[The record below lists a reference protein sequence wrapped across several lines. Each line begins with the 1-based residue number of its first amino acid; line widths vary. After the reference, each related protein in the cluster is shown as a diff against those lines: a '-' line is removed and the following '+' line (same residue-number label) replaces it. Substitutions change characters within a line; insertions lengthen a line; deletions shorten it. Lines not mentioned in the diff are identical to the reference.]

1 MLPLGNALL
10 VVASLVPDPDPGH
23 STGRSH
29 DVENVLLTRLEKQI
43 ADKAAGIP
51 PVRTA
56 DDQAFGGLR
65 FRYSMRMRRISSM
78 PSSVKASTPSSSMP

>member
-43 ADKAAGIP
+43 ADKAAEMAKHND
-51 PVRTA
+51 RNEERLTKLAEDFTA
-56 DDQAFGGLR
+56 LLIQLSTAR
-65 FRYSMRMRRISSM
+65 RMAEVVAR
-78 PSSVKASTPSSSMP
+78 